1 MAEIF
6 CGVSEG
12 KRYGLSTSFS
22 SKNGEDTVECWSPYG
37 NETWK
42 FTSNENVVE
51 ATGFYG
57 IDVRSDDRFMVGS
70 ARFARSRVGCK
81 L

>member
-1 MAEIF
+1 MDFQHLSAQKMVKIQLNV
-6 CGVSEG
+6 GVH
-12 KRYGLSTSFS
+12 RFH
-22 SKNGEDTVECWSPYG
+22 G

-70 ARFARSRVGCK
+70 ARFARSKNGEDTGGM
-81 L
+81 

>member
-1 MAEIF
+1 
-6 CGVSEG
+6 
-12 KRYGLSTSFS
+12 
-22 SKNGEDTVECWSPYG
+22 
-37 NETWK
+37 
-42 FTSNENVVE
+42 VVE